1 MSVEHERYSKLRSYF
16 TPYRIW
22 LVVTFFLLS
31 GWAAINYSHGH
42 RFYALF
48 IIGFYLVS
56 LLLPKPS
63 FTLVLVSVVAYVFLS
78 SVSFSAFTQVRK
90 TVELAM
96 ENPSQPIKN
105 LLLPHTGLDVLPEP
119 VLQMLAMIDE
129 HAITSYRL
137 SPKLNADYHIVQR
150 IVESAWP
157 LRMTEQATYVFTAKD
172 ETGDFSTCKLIDQAE
187 EVALVNCP

>member
-1 MSVEHERYSKLRSYF
+1 MSVKHERYSKLRSYF

-96 ENPSQPIKN
+96 ENPSQPLNN
-105 LLLPHTGLDVLPEP
+105 LLLPHTGLEVLPEP
-119 VLQMLAMIDE
+119 VLQMLDMINE
-129 HAITSYRL
+129 HELTNYRL
-137 SPKLNADYHIVQR
+137 SPKYNENYRIVQR
-150 IVESAWP
+150 IIESAWP
-157 LRMTEQATYVFTAKD
+157 LRMTEQAANVFTMID
-172 ETGDFSTCKLIDQAE
+172 ETGDFSACKLIDQSE

>member
-1 MSVEHERYSKLRSYF
+1 MSLKQERSSKIRKIF

-22 LVVTFFLLS
+22 LGIVFVLLI
-31 GWAAINYSHGH
+31 GWAVINYNHGH

-63 FTLVLVSVVAYVFLS
+63 FALVLVSIIAYVFVS

-90 TVELAM
+90 TIDITTEH
-96 ENPSQPIKN
+96 PSQPLNN
-105 LLLPHTGLDVLPEP
+105 LMLPRTGLDVLPEP
-119 VLQMLAMIDE
+119 VLQMLDMIDE
-129 HAITSYRL
+129 HELTNYRL
-137 SPKLNADYHIVQR
+137 SPKYNENYRIVQR

-157 LRMTEQATYVFTAKD
+157 LRMTEQAANVFTMID
-172 ETGDFSTCKLIDQAE
+172 ETDNFSTCTLIDQSE